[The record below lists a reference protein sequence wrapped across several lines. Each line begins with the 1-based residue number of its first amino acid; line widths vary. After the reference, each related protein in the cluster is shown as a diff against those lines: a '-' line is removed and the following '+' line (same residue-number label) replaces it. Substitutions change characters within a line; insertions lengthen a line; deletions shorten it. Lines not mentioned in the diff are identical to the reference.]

1 MKQVIRECEIAILG
15 GTLIDGTG
23 APRRVADIYISDGKI
38 VGIASATGG
47 VAGGSSDQV
56 GWKAESVIDA
66 TGKVVSPGFIDV
78 HTHDDRAVFAPSQI
92 LPKVSQGV
100 TTVVTGNCGISIA
113 PYTKAETPPPIDL
126 VIESDEVNPAP
137 MRFPTFA
144 QYMRAL
150 EMAPLSVNVAP
161 LVGHSSLRV
170 QAMQDLDREASDSEI
185 QVMRHWVDEALQ
197 AGAWGLSS
205 GVFYPPARAA
215 TTRELIEV
223 GRPLSAAGAHYVSHL
238 RDEGNNILEAMAEAF
253 EIGRTLDIRVVLSHH
268 KVVGVCN
275 HGRSTETLA
284 AITEAARSQPVA
296 LDCYP
301 YHASSTVLRPE
312 FLHRAKRTKVT
323 WSRPYPEMAGR
334 MLDDVAREWGV
345 TEHLAAERL
354 VPAGAIYYAMD
365 ESDVQRILAY
375 EQTMIGSDGIAH
387 DAIPHPRLWGT
398 FPRVLG
404 HYARDLGLFSLETAV
419 HKMTG
424 LPAAN
429 FGMRDRGTVVPG
441 AWADLVVF
449 DPETVIDVANFEE
462 PTRPAAGISH
472 VLVNG
477 KLTFTPAGG
486 LTPGAGQAL
495 RRP

>member
-1 MKQVIRECEIAILG
+1 MAPTKRECELAIMG

-23 APRRVADIYISDGKI
+23 SARRIADIYVSDGRI
-38 VGIASATGG
+38 VGIGSASDGPDALRD
-47 VAGGSSDQV
+47 SPWQP
-56 GWKAESVIDA
+56 EHVIDA
-66 TGKVVSPGFIDV
+66 TGKVVAPGFIDV
-78 HTHDDRAVFAPSQI
+78 HTHDDRAVFASEQI

-113 PYTKAETPPPIDL
+113 PFTKAQTPPPIDL
-126 VIESDEVNPAP
+126 VIESEDVNPSP

-150 EMAPLSVNVAP
+150 DMADLSVNVVP

-170 QAMQDLDREASDSEI
+170 QAMENLDRPASEAEI

-223 GRPLSAAGAHYVSHL
+223 GRPLSAARAHYVTHL
-238 RDEGNNILEAMAEAF
+238 RDEGNNIMQAMAEAF

-284 AITEAARSQPVA
+284 AITEAARSQPVS

-323 WSRPYPEMAGR
+323 WSRPYPDMAGR
-334 MLDDVAREWGV
+334 MLDDIARQWGV
-345 TEHLAAERL
+345 TEHEAAERL

-365 ESDVQRILAY
+365 EADVQRILSY
-375 EQTMIGSDGIAH
+375 EATMIGSDGIAH

-424 LPAAN
+424 LPATN
-429 FGMRDRGTVVPG
+429 FGLQGRGIVAPDMY
-441 AWADLVVF
+441 ADLVVF
-449 DPETVIDVANFEE
+449 DPLAVIDVADFDQ

-477 KLTFTPAGG
+477 RVTYTPEQG
-486 LTPGAGQAL
+486 LTPGGGQAL
-495 RRP
+495 RRH